1 MEQVG
6 GKREVLQMWK
16 NTSRELML
24 KNVEIGLEP
33 TQSTGWMGGRG
44 LENWEKGKVADNR
57 L

>member
-24 KNVEIGLEP
+24 KNVEMGLEP

-44 LENWEKGKVADNR
+44 LESQGKR
-57 L
+57 ESS

>member
-24 KNVEIGLEP
+24 KNVEMGLEP
-33 TQSTGWMGGRG
+33 TQRTGWMGGRG
-44 LENWEKGKVADNR
+44 LESQGKR
-57 L
+57 ESS